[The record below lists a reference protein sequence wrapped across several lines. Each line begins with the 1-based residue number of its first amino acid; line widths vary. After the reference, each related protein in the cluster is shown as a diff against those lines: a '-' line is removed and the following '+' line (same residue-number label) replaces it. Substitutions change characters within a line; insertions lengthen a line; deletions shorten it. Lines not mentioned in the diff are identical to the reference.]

1 MLDSAVRSGVLRVI
15 IATTTLAVG
24 VDFPVEVVILNGL
37 KSGMT
42 DLSPSEY
49 KQMAG
54 RAGRRSAGEV
64 FVIESQDRFQFAIS
78 LMNATIPPVKSALT
92 GDQRGIDRV
101 LLEAITLGIVSTLD
115 DMMRYLHVSML
126 SLNVSESE
134 LRRIVIESVGYLQ
147 EFQIIHGFSSPSGV
161 LLRPSRL
168 GRAISSSLL
177 PIEESILIYRDL
189 FLHQTHIMLH
199 THLFLVYFITPTF
212 VVPYPRWNIFEKVS
226 SPVLSLLPHAQLF
239 QSLSSTD
246 KEVAA
251 RLHIEESFISYC
263 VQFPPAPFYPH
274 PHSHPSSEQFRFI
287 THCRFYGAL
296 LLRDIGMA
304 GGDEAMLA
312 RIQAIYKV
320 DRGELQRF
328 WESSEMYLQLV
339 TSMCEALNWTVLK
352 RLLHSLRGWFK
363 SRIPKSFACFLH
375 EEDRVPFPCLQLLS
389 EEELTVRDIAEMD
402 EAMLARLLR
411 IGMSGKFGMNP
422 IDFAAEIANTHC
434 GCVEA
439 AGAGTKDRSGSESR
453 VPGVGERVGDLD
465 LGVSAGN
472 GEGSD
477 AECD

>member
-226 SPVLSLLPHAQLF
+226 SP
-239 QSLSSTD
+239 SLSYLTLSSFNRSPPPTKKSQRGSTSR
-246 KEVAA
+246 KASFPTVSSFL
-251 RLHIEESFISYC
+251 RLRSILILIHTPLLSNFDSLRTAGSTALCFFAIS
-263 VQFPPAPFYPH
+263 
-274 PHSHPSSEQFRFI
+274 EW
-287 THCRFYGAL
+287 L
-296 LLRDIGMA
+296 
-304 GGDEAMLA
+304 EAMRPCSHA
-312 RIQAIYKV
+312 FRPSTKSIAASCSAS
-320 DRGELQRF
+320 G
-328 WESSEMYLQLV
+328 
-339 TSMCEALNWTVLK
+339 
-352 RLLHSLRGWFK
+352 SLRRCTSSS
-363 SRIPKSFACFLH
+363 SRRCAKRSIG
-375 EEDRVPFPCLQLLS
+375 PF
-389 EEELTVRDIAEMD
+389 
-402 EAMLARLLR
+402 
-411 IGMSGKFGMNP
+411 
-422 IDFAAEIANTHC
+422 
-434 GCVEA
+434 
-439 AGAGTKDRSGSESR
+439 
-453 VPGVGERVGDLD
+453 
-465 LGVSAGN
+465 
-472 GEGSD
+472 
-477 AECD
+477 

>member
-115 DMMRYLHVSML
+115 DMMRYLHISML

-147 EFQIIHGFSSPSGV
+147 EFQIIHGFASPSGV

-212 VVPYPRWNIFEKVS
+212 VVPYPRWTIFEKVS
-226 SPVLSLLPHAQLF
+226 SPSLNSAR
-239 QSLSSTD
+239 SSFNRSPPPT
-246 KEVAA
+246 KKSQRVSTSRKASFPTA
-251 RLHIEESFISYC
+251 FSFLRLRSILIL
-263 VQFPPAPFYPH
+263 
-274 PHSHPSSEQFRFI
+274 
-287 THCRFYGAL
+287 T
-296 LLRDIGMA
+296 
-304 GGDEAMLA
+304 
-312 RIQAIYKV
+312 
-320 DRGELQRF
+320 
-328 WESSEMYLQLV
+328 
-339 TSMCEALNWTVLK
+339 
-352 RLLHSLRGWFK
+352 
-363 SRIPKSFACFLH
+363 RIPLLNNFDSLHTAGSTALCFFAISEWLEAVKSCSHAFK
-375 EEDRVPFPCLQLLS
+375 PS
-389 EEELTVRDIAEMD
+389 TKSIA
-402 EAMLARLLR
+402 ASCSA
-411 IGMSGKFGMNP
+411 
-422 IDFAAEIANTHC
+422 
-434 GCVEA
+434 
-439 AGAGTKDRSGSESR
+439 SGSHRRCTSSSSR
-453 VPGVGERVGDLD
+453 RCAKRSTGP
-465 LGVSAGN
+465 
-472 GEGSD
+472 
-477 AECD
+477 C